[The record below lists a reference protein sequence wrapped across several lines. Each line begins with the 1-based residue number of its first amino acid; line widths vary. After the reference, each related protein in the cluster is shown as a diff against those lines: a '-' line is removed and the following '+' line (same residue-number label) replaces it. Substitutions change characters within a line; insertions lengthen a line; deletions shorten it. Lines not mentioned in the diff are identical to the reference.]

1 MVTAIL
7 VDDGVKGT
15 VIDNCRF
22 DNYDVGVEL
31 INADLALKD
40 SVFNNVATAVK
51 GTGNTPIHAENV
63 THNECHWGGGD
74 TTPLDIVRKFANAN
88 V

>member
-1 MVTAIL
+1 MVAAIL

-15 VIDNCRF
+15 VIDGCTFNNF
-22 DNYDVGVEL
+22 DVGVEL
-31 INADLALKD
+31 INADLTLKD
-40 SVFNNVATAVK
+40 SAFNNVATAVK

-63 THNECHWGGGD
+63 THNEFHWGGD
-74 TTPLDIVRKFANAN
+74 ATPLEIVRKFANAN